1 MQEKLTNSDT
11 KQTISEF
18 KLNALL
24 EITNAINNNL
34 SDAELFV
41 LFEDIL
47 KEKLNIGKA
56 VIFFQEGKQWKTVM
70 RFGLGPNE
78 LDAGTIKDLKDV
90 QDITVLDTTQQN
102 SKKSFSVVIP
112 VFHHGEA
119 LAYILLGDLD
129 EDALK
134 LSPIVKHLAFIQTLA
149 NITAVAIQN
158 RQFERESQRR
168 QRIFQEL
175 KMASRM
181 QETLLPKSL
190 PDNDQLRMH
199 AVYRPHLAV
208 GGDFYDLIEV
218 NANETVMC
226 VADVSGKGLSA
237 AILMA
242 NFQANL
248 RAIVKVENDLQ
259 TVVRSLNEI
268 VWGSSGGDRY
278 ITCFIAK
285 YHHDERRLDYVN
297 AAHPAALLIN
307 EKGINELQSCTV
319 GIGMF
324 EEIPF
329 IKACERNIQKGD
341 LMIFYTDGITETMN
355 PDGEQFQEK
364 VLMQLAGK
372 LWRDDTHSIN
382 DQILSKLGDFRQDQP
397 LHDDIALVSCR
408 FL

>member
-1 MQEKLTNSDT
+1 MQEKLKKKED
-11 KQTISEF
+11 KQSISAF

-24 EITNAINNNL
+24 EITNAINANL
-34 SDAELFV
+34 SDSELFV
-41 LFEDIL
+41 LFKDIL
-47 KEKLNIGKA
+47 RDELHIGKA
-56 VIFFQEGKQWKTVM
+56 VIFFKASGKWQSVLAY
-70 RFGLGPNE
+70 GVD
-78 LDAGTIKDLKDV
+78 DAETDPDVINDLKDV
-90 QDITVLDTTQQN
+90 NDITVLDTTEKA

-112 VFHHGEA
+112 VFHHKEA
-119 LAYILLGDLD
+119 LAYVMLGDLD
-129 EDALK
+129 EDALR
-134 LSPIVKHLAFIQTLA
+134 LSPIIKHLAFIQTLT
-149 NITAVAIQN
+149 NITVVAIQN
-158 RQFERESQRR
+158 RQLERESQRR

-181 QETLLPKSL
+181 QESLLPKRL
-190 PDNDQLRMH
+190 PDNESLHMH

-218 NANETVMC
+218 NPNETIMC

-248 RAIVKVENDLQ
+248 RAIAKVENNLEQ
-259 TVVRSLNEI
+259 LIRNLNEI
-268 VWGSSGGDRY
+268 VWDSSQGERY
-278 ITCFIAK
+278 ITCFVAK
-285 YHHDERRLDYVN
+285 YLHKERRLIYVN

-307 EKGINELQSCTV
+307 DKGIEELSSCTV

-329 IKACERNIQKGD
+329 VAACEHEIHPND
-341 LMIFYTDGITETMN
+341 LMLFYTDGITETMN
-355 PDGEQFQEK
+355 ANGEQFQEK
-364 VLMQLAGK
+364 ELMKLARE
-372 LWRDDTHSIN
+372 LWKEDIHTIN
-382 DQILSKLGDFRQDQP
+382 GHIMQELAAFRKDEM